1 MEGWIEEEIKMENS
15 KMKKRFS
22 EAMKGDDKKVQS
34 QLNSKGTEYI
44 AEAVME
50 RGRKMEKWKTPRP
63 GKDREE
69 KRRDEKR

>member
-1 MEGWIEEEIKMENS
+1 MNG
-15 KMKKRFS
+15 
-22 EAMKGDDKKVQS
+22 
-34 QLNSKGTEYI
+34 KGTEYI

-69 KRRDEKR
+69 MRRDEKRWRLTVMMPKNWR

>member
-1 MEGWIEEEIKMENS
+1 MNG
-15 KMKKRFS
+15 
-22 EAMKGDDKKVQS
+22 
-34 QLNSKGTEYI
+34 KGTEYI

-69 KRRDEKR
+69 KRRDEKRRDGEEMRRDEKRWRRDGD

>member
-1 MEGWIEEEIKMENS
+1 MNG
-15 KMKKRFS
+15 
-22 EAMKGDDKKVQS
+22 Q
-34 QLNSKGTEYI
+34 GTEYI

-69 KRRDEKR
+69 KRRDEKRREEKRREEMGKR

>member
-1 MEGWIEEEIKMENS
+1 MNG
-15 KMKKRFS
+15 
-22 EAMKGDDKKVQS
+22 
-34 QLNSKGTEYI
+34 KGTEYI

-69 KRRDEKR
+69 MRRDEKRWRRDGD